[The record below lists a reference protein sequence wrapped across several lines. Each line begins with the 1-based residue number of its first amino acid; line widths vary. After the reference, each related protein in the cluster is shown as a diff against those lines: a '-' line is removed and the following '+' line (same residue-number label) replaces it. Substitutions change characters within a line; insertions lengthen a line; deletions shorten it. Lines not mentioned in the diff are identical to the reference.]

1 MGAERASG
9 ALPRVQDV
17 SALLHDLY
25 ASVTDDTGLGR
36 FLARTCAMLDA
47 SLASIS
53 LSNLETGDWHQV
65 DQFPADAEMVAYE
78 TYYSSDDPIKAEL
91 LRRAPHRF
99 YTALD
104 LARALA
110 PDARARWHRWFT
122 GIGYC
127 DGAAAYFP
135 VDEHYNCVFGLVRRR
150 TASALVQ
157 ADTALLDLLLPHIA
171 QALSIHAGIG
181 RLRIMADIAQEQFAQ
196 MHAGCITLNEDHRVS
211 FINPVAR
218 EMLRTANGLLLHDG
232 ALRLSDADADV
243 RFQQVLKTCITTSRL
258 PTVMS
263 GNVLAAPRAGNLP
276 LNLVVVP
283 YRSNTRSHTAIMRAS
298 HVIVVL
304 FDPARPRVAPTAV
317 LRELYALSESE
328 ATVCWRI
335 ANGES
340 LDEIAAAEQLSKETV
355 RSQLKRVFA
364 KTGAKRQAELMRL
377 VLIGPAAIGGT
388 PAGHSS
394 APQAFAHLLTRLGQ
408 L

>member
-1 MGAERASG
+1 MG

-78 TYYSSDDPIKAEL
+78 TDYSSDDPIKAEL
-91 LRRAPHRF
+91 LRCAPHRF

-232 ALRLSDADADV
+232 ALRLSDADAGRAFPASVEDV
-243 RFQQVLKTCITTSRL
+243 HHHLAPADRDERQRAGRTTRRELTAEPGGGAVSKQHALAHGDHAGKPRDRGALRSGAPARGADRSAARALRL
-258 PTVMS
+258 ERVRS
-263 GNVLAAPRAGNLP
+263 DGVLADRQ
-276 LNLVVVP
+276 
-283 YRSNTRSHTAIMRAS
+283 
-298 HVIVVL
+298 
-304 FDPARPRVAPTAV
+304 
-317 LRELYALSESE
+317 
-328 ATVCWRI
+328 WRI
-335 ANGES
+335 ARRDRRS
-340 LDEIAAAEQLSKETV
+340 RAAQQGNRAFAAQAGVCED
-355 RSQLKRVFA
+355 RSQ
-364 KTGAKRQAELMRL
+364 TPGGAD
-377 VLIGPAAIGGT
+377 AAGADR
-388 PAGHSS
+388 AGCHRWHAS
-394 APQAFAHLLTRLGQ
+394 
-408 L
+408 